1 MGMFYPTIQLCHFC
15 HPNVICVIHLLHVN
29 DENDMGLDRLEQL
42 LMMHCYFSNGH
53 PMWGLATIGLVF
65 LPFALS
71 LVLDHL
77 FTLKIEDIKNLSTIN
92 LPCQQQEVP
101 PVENHNTLSLK
112 DVPTWLMQ
120 TIGRLP
126 QCLRHLPIIQTINH
140 IMVFLQLNKASLKY
154 EHTKKKQKLTT
165 NYIEALKKT
174 AGYNTLEQEVNSCK
188 QVVSTIQCKF
198 QETKLLEAFGESAPQ
213 FALQVAI
220 MIKLGHISP
229 FQFFTVSTSIFSCT
243 LAASNVFLKMPSK
256 LNDIPHQNWRNLVLV
271 LPAMLSNSLPRLLS
285 ISLIVAYMGPW
296 SLIALALAF
305 GLNCLVELFLFGVYH
320 QSKNV
325 KSIKGIF
332 IAMLVPCIV
341 MDQYSKFFFKTSII
355 NAFIYVILV
364 GLLFALVNFGFV
376 APAID
381 SLPPLTHC
389 FHPVEWIPMANQTRC
404 LYNGTILQ
412 DCLDS
417 MITMSEELKS
427 GYVPIC
433 QPGEEVWHQLDPV
446 CLFLVGLFI
455 ISVGSS
461 YFLHWYLD
469 PINRL
474 RATSWWCLQDVW
486 DPSHDYLKKAV
497 KTLVFQKK
505 YLQYEE
511 LNDAFEKEHDQSLL
525 YSASVED
532 LNQFVEVLV
541 INCNADANRKNQRKG
556 TSKPVSALEAA
567 STHGRL
573 RTLKILIAQVKNKG
587 KWMCRCGWVK
597 TFGPD

>member
-1 MGMFYPTIQLCHFC
+1 
-15 HPNVICVIHLLHVN
+15 
-29 DENDMGLDRLEQL
+29 
-42 LMMHCYFSNGH
+42 
-53 PMWGLATIGLVF
+53 MWCLATIGLVF
-65 LPFALS
+65 FPFVLS
-71 LVLDHL
+71 VFIDHL

-92 LPCQQQEVP
+92 LPGQQQEVP
-101 PVENHNTLSLK
+101 PVQSPNTLSIK
-112 DVPTWLMQ
+112 DVPVWLMQ
-120 TIGRLP
+120 NLGRLP
-126 QCLRHLPIIQTINH
+126 QCLLHLPIIQTMNH
-140 IMVFLQLNKASLKY
+140 IMVWLQLNKACLKF
-154 EHTKKKQKLTT
+154 EDVKQKQKLTT
-165 NYIEALKKT
+165 NVLEVYRKK
-174 AGYNTLEQEVNSCK
+174 AGAPTLEQEVNACK

-229 FQFFTVSTSIFSCT
+229 FQIFTVSTSIFSCT
-243 LAASNVFLKMPSK
+243 MAASNVYLKLASK
-256 LNDIPHQNWRNLVLV
+256 LNDIPHQDWKNLVLV
-271 LPAMLSNSLPRLLS
+271 FPAMLFNSLPRLLT

-305 GLNCLVELFLFGVYH
+305 GLNCLVELFLLGVNH
-320 QSKNV
+320 QSEN
-325 KSIKGIF
+325 IKGIF
-332 IAMLVPCIV
+332 IAMIVPCIV
-341 MDQYSKFFFKTSII
+341 IDQYSKFLLKTSIC

-364 GLLFALVNFGFV
+364 GLLFALVDSGFV

-381 SLPPLTHC
+381 SLPPFMHC

-417 MITMSEELKS
+417 MITMSEEFDS

-433 QPGEEVWHQLDPV
+433 QPDEEVWHRLDPV
-446 CLFLVGLFI
+446 CIFLVGLFI
-455 ISVGSS
+455 ISVGFS

-474 RATSWWCLQDVW
+474 RATSWWCLKGVW
-486 DPSHDYLKKAV
+486 DPSNDYLKKAV

-505 YLQYEE
+505 YPQYEQI
-511 LNDAFEKEHDQSLL
+511 NGAFEKEHHQSLL
-525 YSASVED
+525 YCAIDKD

-541 INCNADANRKNQRKG
+541 VKCNADENRKNQQEG
-556 TSKPVSALEAA
+556 TSKPEDQVSALEAA